1 MSPTIAGVIKEA
13 HAISVPDLSGKTKS
27 RMSDDLAFAAEF
39 PAATREQWVALASR
53 VLKGRPFESLTA
65 RTSDGIAVEPLYAR
79 VAHDARISMREGRG
93 QMGRWQVM
101 ARVEHPDPAAAN
113 AQALEDLEGGA
124 NGLVLVGEGSVGAQ
138 GYGLMPD
145 TIARV
150 LDGVLLDA
158 GIAIEF
164 DLSPQTKDLP
174 LALIALVKERGIAP
188 ASLDVRFGFDPLGA
202 SVHNGG
208 FPLLWAQFAPLTA
221 KLAADLAGQGFKR
234 ALLVAD
240 GRVVHGAGGTE
251 AQELAY
257 AIAVAVGY
265 LRALEAHGIALDDAR
280 RMIFFRLAADADQ
293 FLTIAKFRALRTL
306 WARIEESCGLT
317 PELAFIAAETAW
329 RMMTRNDPQVNIL
342 RTTIATFAA
351 AIGGANSITVLPFTT
366 ACGLPDAFARRVAR
380 NTQLVLIEEAGVARV
395 ADPSAGTGWSEALTA
410 DLCATAWALF
420 QEIERAGGAAVALE
434 QGLIQRKV
442 QAARAEREHAIATR
456 KDALVGANEFPDL
469 SEMPVAVLNVART
482 SVAPMPVAIPTEP
495 LAQMRLA
502 EPYEALRDASDRLL
516 ATTGARP
523 KIFLANLGVSAD
535 FTERATFAT
544 NFFAAGGIEA
554 IGNDGFASREALVK
568 AFKVSGAQLACLC
581 GTDTV
586 YDQEAADTARALK
599 ASGARRLYLIG
610 RPGEH
615 VAPWQAAGIDT
626 FLHAGCDALAILQS
640 SFDH

>member
-1 MSPTIAGVIKEA
+1 
-13 HAISVPDLSGKTKS
+13 
-27 RMSDDLAFAAEF
+27 MSDDLAFAAEF

-65 RTSDGIAVEPLYAR
+65 RTPDGIAVEPLYAR
-79 VAHDARISMREGRG
+79 EAHDARIASRA
-93 QMGRWQVM
+93 GRWQVM
-101 ARVEHPDPAAAN
+101 ARIDHPDPAAAN

-174 LALIALVKERGIAP
+174 LALVALVKERGIAP

-202 SVHNGG
+202 SAYNGG
-208 FPLLWAQFAPLTA
+208 FQLPWAQFATLSA
-221 KLAADLAGQGFKR
+221 KLAADLAVQGFKC

-257 AIAVAVGY
+257 AIAVAVAY

-293 FLTIAKFRALRTL
+293 FLTIAKFRALRML

-317 PELAFIAAETAW
+317 PEPVFIAAETAW

-351 AIGGANSITVLPFTT
+351 AIGGANSIMVLPFTT

-395 ADPSAGTGWSEALTA
+395 ADPSAGTGWSEQLTT
-410 DLCATAWALF
+410 DLCAAAWALF
-420 QEIERAGGAAVALE
+420 QEIERAGGAAGAL
-434 QGLIQRKV
+434 G
-442 QAARAEREHAIATR
+442 ARAHSAQGRKRTRRARARDRNAQGRACRRERVSR
-456 KDALVGANEFPDL
+456 
-469 SEMPVAVLNVART
+469 S
-482 SVAPMPVAIPTEP
+482 
-495 LAQMRLA
+495 Q
-502 EPYEALRDASDRLL
+502 RDAR
-516 ATTGARP
+516 R
-523 KIFLANLGVSAD
+523 GV
-535 FTERATFAT
+535 
-544 NFFAAGGIEA
+544 
-554 IGNDGFASREALVK
+554 
-568 AFKVSGAQLACLC
+568 
-581 GTDTV
+581 
-586 YDQEAADTARALK
+586 
-599 ASGARRLYLIG
+599 
-610 RPGEH
+610 
-615 VAPWQAAGIDT
+615 
-626 FLHAGCDALAILQS
+626 
-640 SFDH
+640 